1 MTGLSLRR
9 SFLGLWL
16 GCTVVAI
23 AVAGLTVVVF
33 ERSSAALVAKGRT
46 TAAQACAAAG
56 ARYRL
61 LAASG
66 SAADTLSGQNR
77 DLTVIMQAS
86 LYQFPGVEGSLWRKE
101 GGFFGY
107 AYPTYEGPTAKTDLP
122 AAERE
127 HIEELVALAVR
138 EQAPRI
144 DERRGLRE
152 VVITAACPIDPKQ
165 QPGLAAWTL
174 LRVSLGPS
182 QGFDYLTLAGAL
194 LLAFLV
200 GSGLWVARKGLRWS
214 RAFAGVERALEGAAT
229 DAPRDIAPTGL
240 AELDRVVEA
249 LNRFGRRLDE
259 ARAETAVLTAK
270 ASQVDRLAA
279 LGRMAA
285 GLAHEI
291 RNPVAAMR
299 LKAEN
304 ALAGPQPRHAAA
316 LQSILGQIG
325 RLDRLLA
332 EMLAFAQPIALC
344 QQPVPLKAYVDDRIE
359 ALRERAEVAGVSLQG
374 HADGAS
380 CTFDPEQ
387 MSRAIDNLLINAL
400 RHAPAGGRVEL
411 TAAVAHATLT
421 FTVADTGPGVDPTI
435 AARLFEPFATSRA
448 DGVGLGLSIVREIAA
463 AHGGTVELV
472 PGDVGAVFAIRLP
485 CRPS

>member
-1 MTGLSLRR
+1 MALSLRR

-16 GCTVVAI
+16 GWTFVAL
-23 AVAGLTVVVF
+23 AVAGLTVAVF
-33 ERSSAALVAKGRT
+33 ERGSAALIAKGRT
-46 TAAQACAAAG
+46 TAAEACAAAD

-66 SAADTLSGQNR
+66 AAADTPSGRNR
-77 DLTVIMQAS
+77 DLAVIMQAS
-86 LYQFPGVEGSLWRKE
+86 LYQYPGVEGSLWRKD

-107 AYPTYEGPTAKTDLP
+107 AYPTYEGSAKTDLP

-127 HIEELVALAVR
+127 HIEELVAAAVR
-138 EQAPRI
+138 EQAARL

-152 VVITAACPIDPKQ
+152 VVITAACPIGTTPED
-165 QPGLAAWTL
+165 GFAAWTL
-174 LRVSLGPS
+174 LRVSLGPGE
-182 QGFDYLTLAGAL
+182 GFDYLALAGVL

-200 GSGLWVARKGLRWS
+200 GSGLWVARVGLRWS
-214 RAFAGVERALEGAAT
+214 RAFAGVERTLEGAGA

-249 LNRFGRRLDE
+249 LNRFSHRLAD
-259 ARAETAVLTAK
+259 ARAETAALTAK
-270 ASQVDRLAA
+270 AFQVDRLTA

-291 RNPVAAMR
+291 RNPIAAMR

-304 ALAGPQPRHAAA
+304 ALVGPQPRQAAA
-316 LQSILGQIG
+316 LQSMLGHIG

-332 EMLAFAQPIALC
+332 EMLAFAQPVALHPNSV
-344 QQPVPLKAYVDDRIE
+344 QLEAYVSERIE
-359 ALRERAEVAGVSLQG
+359 ALRERAEVSGVSLLG
-374 HADGAS
+374 HADSAY
-380 CTFDPEQ
+380 CAFDPDQ

-400 RHAPAGGRVEL
+400 QHTPAGGHVDLR
-411 TAAVAHATLT
+411 AAVVGSALT
-421 FTVADTGPGVDPTI
+421 FTVADTGPGI
-435 AARLFEPFATSRA
+435 APDIASRLFEPFATSRA

-463 AHGGTVELV
+463 AHGGTVELANGN
-472 PGDVGAVFAIRLP
+472 PGATFVITLP
-485 CRPS
+485 CPPS

>member
-1 MTGLSLRR
+1 MALSLRR

-16 GCTVVAI
+16 GWTVVAL
-23 AVAGLTVVVF
+23 AVAGLTAAVF
-33 ERSSAALVAKGRT
+33 ERGSAALIAKGRT
-46 TAAQACAAAG
+46 TAAEACAAAG

-66 SAADTLSGQNR
+66 AAADTPSGRNR
-77 DLTVIMQAS
+77 DLAVIMQAS
-86 LYQFPGVEGSLWRKE
+86 LYQYPGVEGSLWRKD

-107 AYPTYEGPTAKTDLP
+107 AYPTYEGSAKTDLP

-127 HIEELVALAVR
+127 HIEELVAAAVR
-138 EQAPRI
+138 EQAPRL

-152 VVITAACPIDPKQ
+152 VVITAACPIGTTPED
-165 QPGLAAWTL
+165 GFAAWTL
-174 LRVSLGPS
+174 LRVSLGPG
-182 QGFDYLTLAGAL
+182 QGFDYLALAGVL

-200 GSGLWVARKGLRWS
+200 GSGLWVARVGLRWS
-214 RAFAGVERALEGAAT
+214 RAFAGVERTLEGAGA

-249 LNRFGRRLDE
+249 LNRFGRRLED
-259 ARAETAVLTAK
+259 ARAETAALTAK
-270 ASQVDRLAA
+270 AFQVDRLTA

-304 ALAGPQPRHAAA
+304 ALVGPQPRQAAA
-316 LQSILGQIG
+316 LQSILGHIG

-332 EMLAFAQPIALC
+332 EMLAFAQPVALH
-344 QQPVPLKAYVDDRIE
+344 QQPVPLEAYVGERIE

-374 HADGAS
+374 HADSAS
-380 CTFDPEQ
+380 CAFDPEQ

-400 RHAPAGGRVEL
+400 QHTPAGGRVEL
-411 TAAVAHATLT
+411 KAAVADRTIT
-421 FTVADTGPGVDPTI
+421 FTVADTGPGIAPDM

-463 AHGGTVELV
+463 AHGGSVELAKA
-472 PGDVGAVFAIRLP
+472 DTGATFVITLP

>member
-1 MTGLSLRR
+1 MALSLSR

-16 GCTVVAI
+16 GWTVVAI
-23 AVAGLTVVVF
+23 AVAGLTVAVF
-33 ERSSAALVAKGRT
+33 ERGSAALIAKGRT
-46 TAAQACAAAG
+46 SAAEACAAAG

-61 LAASG
+61 LTASG
-66 SAADTLSGQNR
+66 AAADTPSGRNR
-77 DLTVIMQAS
+77 DLAVIMQAS
-86 LYQFPGVEGSLWRKE
+86 LYQYPGVEGSLWRKD

-107 AYPTYEGPTAKTDLP
+107 AYPTYEGPAKTDLP

-127 HIEELVALAVR
+127 HIEELVAAAVR
-138 EQAPRI
+138 DQAPRL

-152 VVITAACPIDPKQ
+152 VVITAACPIGTPDD
-165 QPGLAAWTL
+165 GLAAWTL
-174 LRVSLGPS
+174 LRVSLGPG
-182 QGFDYLTLAGAL
+182 QGFDYLALAGVL

-200 GSGLWVARKGLRWS
+200 GSGLWVARVGLRWS
-214 RAFAGVERALEGAAT
+214 RAFAGVERTLEGAVT
-229 DAPRDIAPTGL
+229 DAPRNIAPTGL

-249 LNRFGRRLDE
+249 LNRFGRRLDD
-259 ARAETAVLTAK
+259 ARAETAALTAR
-270 ASQVDRLAA
+270 AFQVDRLTA

-304 ALAGPQPRHAAA
+304 ALAGPQPRQAAA
-316 LQSILGQIG
+316 LQSILGHIG

-332 EMLAFAQPIALC
+332 EMLAFAQPVALH
-344 QQPVPLKAYVDDRIE
+344 QQPVPLEAYVGERIE
-359 ALRERAEVAGVSLQG
+359 ALRERAEVAGVSLQS
-374 HADGAS
+374 HADSAS
-380 CTFDPEQ
+380 CAFDPEQ

-400 RHAPAGGRVEL
+400 QHTPAGGRVEL
-411 TAAVAHATLT
+411 KAAVADRTIT
-421 FTVADTGPGVDPTI
+421 FTVTDTGPGIAPDI

-463 AHGGTVELV
+463 AHGGTVELAK
-472 PGDVGAVFAIRLP
+472 GDTGATFIIALP

>member
-1 MTGLSLRR
+1 MALSLRR

-16 GCTVVAI
+16 GWTVVAL
-23 AVAGLTVVVF
+23 AVAGLTVAVF
-33 ERSSAALVAKGRT
+33 ERGSAALIAKGRT
-46 TAAQACAAAG
+46 TAAEACAAAG

-66 SAADTLSGQNR
+66 AAADTPSGRNR
-77 DLTVIMQAS
+77 DLAVIMQAS
-86 LYQFPGVEGSLWRKE
+86 LYQYPGVEGSLWRKD

-107 AYPTYEGPTAKTDLP
+107 AYPTYEGSAKTDLP

-127 HIEELVALAVR
+127 HIEELVAAAVR
-138 EQAPRI
+138 EQAPRL

-152 VVITAACPIDPKQ
+152 VVITAACPIGTTPED
-165 QPGLAAWTL
+165 GLAAWTL
-174 LRVSLGPS
+174 LRVSLGPG
-182 QGFDYLTLAGAL
+182 QGFDYLALAGIL

-200 GSGLWVARKGLRWS
+200 SSGLWVARVGLRWS
-214 RAFAGVERALEGAAT
+214 RAFAGVERTLEGAGA

-249 LNRFGRRLDE
+249 LNRFGRRLDD
-259 ARAETAVLTAK
+259 ARAETAALTAK
-270 ASQVDRLAA
+270 AFQVDRLTA

-304 ALAGPQPRHAAA
+304 ALVGPQPRQAAA
-316 LQSILGQIG
+316 LQSILGHIG

-332 EMLAFAQPIALC
+332 EMLAFAQPVALH
-344 QQPVPLKAYVDDRIE
+344 QQLVPLQAYVGERIE
-359 ALRERAEVAGVSLQG
+359 ALRERAEVAGVSLEG

-380 CTFDPEQ
+380 CVFDPEQ

-400 RHAPAGGRVEL
+400 QHTPAGGLVEL
-411 TAAVAHATLT
+411 KAAVADRTLA
-421 FTVADTGPGVDPTI
+421 FTVADTGPGI
-435 AARLFEPFATSRA
+435 APDMATRLFEPFATSRA

-463 AHGGTVELV
+463 AHGGTVELAK
-472 PGDVGAVFAIRLP
+472 GDAGATFVIALP

>member
-1 MTGLSLRR
+1 MALSLRR

-16 GCTVVAI
+16 GWTVVAL
-23 AVAGLTVVVF
+23 AVAGLTVAVF
-33 ERSSAALVAKGRT
+33 ERGSAALIAKGRT
-46 TAAQACAAAG
+46 TAAEACAAAG

-66 SAADTLSGQNR
+66 AAADTPSGRNR
-77 DLTVIMQAS
+77 DLAVIMQAS
-86 LYQFPGVEGSLWRKE
+86 LYQYPGVEGSLWRKE

-107 AYPTYEGPTAKTDLP
+107 AYPTYEGPAKTDLP

-127 HIEELVALAVR
+127 HIEELVAAAVR
-138 EQAPRI
+138 DQAPRL

-152 VVITAACPIDPKQ
+152 VVITAACPIGTTPED
-165 QPGLAAWTL
+165 GLAAWTL
-174 LRVSLGPS
+174 LRVSLGPG
-182 QGFDYLTLAGAL
+182 QGFDYLALAGVL

-200 GSGLWVARKGLRWS
+200 GSGLWVARVGLRWS
-214 RAFAGVERALEGAAT
+214 RAFAGVERTLEGAGA

-249 LNRFGRRLDE
+249 LNRFGRRLED
-259 ARAETAVLTAK
+259 ARAETAALTAK
-270 ASQVDRLAA
+270 AFQVDRLTA

-304 ALAGPQPRHAAA
+304 ALVGPQPRQAAA
-316 LQSILGQIG
+316 LQSILGHIG

-332 EMLAFAQPIALC
+332 EMLAFAQPVALH
-344 QQPVPLKAYVDDRIE
+344 QQLVPLEAYVGERIE

-400 RHAPAGGRVEL
+400 QHTPAGGRVEL
-411 TAAVAHATLT
+411 KAAVADRTIT
-421 FTVADTGPGVDPTI
+421 FTVADTGPGIAPDM

-463 AHGGTVELV
+463 AHGGTVELAK
-472 PGDVGAVFAIRLP
+472 GDAGATFVITLP